1 MRSSPV
7 FPALLLITALMAS
20 GFQISTARA
29 QTRGA
34 MDLVNCL
41 DQERQIVRRSRADQ
55 CDGRVVSDAEAERV
69 RQQRRAYIAES
80 LEGASDATIIGK
92 RLTSIGAGFFVD
104 RRGSIVTNAHVVK
117 GCSELAITSPNGR
130 MSRVKLVATQPSR
143 DLALLSSDLKPTTV
157 AEIAQKPDLAGS
169 EVFIVG
175 YPNQGLPPLI
185 PLLTEG
191 MLAEG
196 LFSQVPGRGRSPL
209 SFKAPLRPGNSGGP
223 VLNRAGQVVGV
234 VFAAVDTS
242 KIYKEQGRIIRD
254 RGVAIPTPMV
264 GEFLARQGVTA
275 DFKPASA
282 QRFGPDRLLE
292 AAKDYVVRVECWN

>member
-1 MRSSPV
+1 
-7 FPALLLITALMAS
+7 
-20 GFQISTARA
+20 
-29 QTRGA
+29 

-55 CDGRVVSDAEAERV
+55 CSGRVVSDAEAKRV

-80 LEGASDATIIGK
+80 LEAESDATIIGK

-117 GCSELAITSPNGR
+117 GCSELAITSPNGS

-157 AEIAQKPDLAGS
+157 AEIARKPDLAGS
-169 EVFIVG
+169 ELFIVG

-191 MLAEG
+191 MLTDG
-196 LFSQVPGRGRSPL
+196 MPSQASGRGRSPL
-209 SFKAPLRPGNSGGP
+209 SFKAALRPGNSGGP
-223 VLNRAGQVVGV
+223 VLNRAGQVIGV

-242 KIYKEQGRIIRD
+242 TIYKEQGRIIRD
-254 RGVAIPTPMV
+254 RGVAIPSPML
-264 GEFLARQGVTA
+264 GEFLASQGVSA
-275 DFKPASA
+275 DFKPAST
-282 QRFGPDRLLE
+282 QRYESDRLLK
-292 AAKDYVVRVECWN
+292 AAKDYVIRVECWN